1 MIDLVGIVVLAGGE
15 SSRMGSP
22 KALLKLP
29 NGERLIDFHIRH
41 AKNLNVPVMVADN
54 GKNFYQ
60 DNFYQDN
67 FFQDNFSQDNDVT
80 IIDDYVQSD
89 KTGKGAGALSAI
101 ASAMQHLTAQDSYLL
116 VVSCDS
122 LLGADWVFERLQYL
136 ACADVMY
143 VKGERDYPLLGLYR
157 TDLLPQLRD
166 YLDKDKRSVMQFLN
180 DKELKTVALLDD
192 WVNLANFNTLD
203 EFNLALKQLPKS
215 NQWPKN

>member
-143 VKGERDYPLLGLYR
+143 VKGEKDYPLLGLYR

-166 YLDKDKRSVMQFLN
+166 YLDKDKRSVMQFLY
-180 DKELKTVALLDD
+180 DKELITVALLVV

-203 EFNLALKQLPKS
+203 EFQKA
-215 NQWPKN
+215 KNKL